1 MGDQKSRGPDLLKA
15 LGFAEESVQRV
26 RLGRG
31 VVGRTTYAVVVAL
44 GVLGV
49 VASRVDPEALL
60 WVAGLVVGLFILYFA
75 GVLFFAQRNPGTALL
90 EGAELLRWRQS
101 ELAAKGLGRIA
112 PAPALQEPAEPAAGG
127 REPPSVVPEEKD

>member
-1 MGDQKSRGPDLLKA
+1 MGDQKSRGSDLLKS
-15 LGFAEESVQRV
+15 LGFAEESIQRV

-49 VASRVDPEALL
+49 VASRVDLEALL
-60 WVAGLVVGLFILYFA
+60 WVAGLVVGLFVLYFA

-112 PAPALQEPAEPAAGG
+112 PAPALQEPAEPAGG
-127 REPPSVVPEEKD
+127 QEPPSVVPEERD